1 MPIISTKYQFN
12 AFNINQYTPNNAG
25 VYGLYDPYPTVI
37 YYGKSETS
45 IKDRLLSHLSG
56 TESRC
61 TQSATYFNVERN
73 YNPITRERELLE
85 EHKRLHGRSPK
96 CNDIA

>member
-45 IKDRLLSHLSG
+45 IKDRLLSQFCPD
-56 TESRC
+56 R
-61 TQSATYFNVERN
+61 FFKN
-73 YNPITRERELLE
+73 
-85 EHKRLHGRSPK
+85 
-96 CNDIA
+96 